1 MTTAATA
8 RIIKQ
13 VGKPNP
19 PHSIALYGGSIG
31 ERKTAISDIQNDL
44 YGAGLNVVD
53 FNARRYL
60 SENELTQPL
69 IQQIITEL
77 KSESES
83 SGASADLVK

>member
-44 YGAGLNVVD
+44 YLPPLLVD
-53 FNARRYL
+53 H
-60 SENELTQPL
+60 
-69 IQQIITEL
+69 
-77 KSESES
+77 
-83 SGASADLVK
+83 